1 MNFNES
7 NQTSTYDKFAFGKF
21 ITTRRTELGI
31 SLRKLSKNIG
41 VSAAY
46 LHDIEKG
53 ARKAPENHMKT
64 LIEYLHIT
72 DSELD
77 SFFEMAHAT
86 TEYFHEFKD
95 YLKTNQYA
103 REFLRLAKEKKLSNE
118 QWQDI
123 INQIKE
129 L

>member
-1 MNFNES
+1 MNFNEL
-7 NQTSTYDKFAFGKF
+7 NHTSTYDKFAFGKF

-31 SLRKLSKNIG
+31 SLKKLSENIG

-53 ARKAPENHMKT
+53 TRKAPENHMNT

-72 DSELD
+72 DSKLD
-77 SFFEMAHAT
+77 WFLEMAHAT

-103 REFLRLAKEKKLSNE
+103 REFLRLTIKKIFRLKNGKKLLN
-118 QWQDI
+118 
-123 INQIKE
+123 N
-129 L
+129 